1 MGVCSR
7 RAGASPLEKVR
18 ASRVK
23 ISRGKVPALPKGQM
37 LRGVANLSNQGRG
50 RFSLKKLRGGYTTG
64 ACAAAGAL
72 AALKFLRGE
81 DCPALEIEALDGTML
96 QIPVKAVRPV
106 EGGATAEIVKFSGDD
121 PDITN
126 GASVFTMLQKG
137 AAGQGLVFRAG
148 RGVGHVTKP
157 GLQIPVGEPSINP
170 GPRKL
175 IARVLARELG
185 IDVSGEAGG
194 AAAQGNGASSDVDW
208 VALMAKLDFTVTIS
222 IPAGV
227 ELAKQT
233 LNPVL
238 GVEGGISVIGTTG
251 VLRPMSE
258 EGFKNSLVPQIDVAL
273 AAGFEDIVFVP
284 GKIGEKLAA
293 KIGLPP
299 QALVQTSNFI
309 GFLLDAAAEHG
320 AKRVLLLGHIGKL
333 VKVAA
338 GNFYTHN
345 RISDARLETLAAYAA
360 AEGLDQK
367 GVQAILSA
375 NASEDA
381 LEIIDGA
388 GLQNVYTVL
397 AERASARS
405 ERHVFGKLKV
415 GTVLLTYSGRVLGM
429 DEAAKEIGRHLGWK
443 L

>member
-1 MGVCSR
+1 MSK
-7 RAGASPLEKVR
+7 P
-18 ASRVK
+18 
-23 ISRGKVPALPKGQM
+23 
-37 LRGVANLSNQGRG
+37 
-50 RFSLKKLRGGYTTG
+50 LRGGYTTG

-96 QIPVKAVRPV
+96 HIPVKDVQPA

-126 GASVFTMLQKG
+126 GASVFTTLQKG

-148 RGVGHVTKP
+148 KGVGHVTKP

-175 IARVLARELG
+175 IASVLARELG
-185 IDVSGEAGG
+185 IEASPSQD
-194 AAAQGNGASSDVDW
+194 AEWQ
-208 VALMAKLDFTVTIS
+208 ALMAKLDFIVTIS

-273 AAGFEDIVFVP
+273 AAGFEAIVFVP

-367 GVQAILSA
+367 GVQAILAA

-388 GLQNVYTVL
+388 GLQHVYTVL

-429 DEAAKEIGRHLGWK
+429 DEAAKEIGRHLGWE

>member
-1 MGVCSR
+1 
-7 RAGASPLEKVR
+7 
-18 ASRVK
+18 
-23 ISRGKVPALPKGQM
+23 
-37 LRGVANLSNQGRG
+37 LS
-50 RFSLKKLRGGYTTG
+50 KPLRGGYTTG

-72 AALKFLRGE
+72 AALRFLRGE

-96 QIPVKAVRPV
+96 HIPVKDVQPA

-126 GASVFTMLQKG
+126 GASVFTTLQKG

-148 RGVGHVTKP
+148 KGVGHVTKP

-175 IARVLARELG
+175 IASVLARELG
-185 IDVSGEAGG
+185 IEASPSQD
-194 AAAQGNGASSDVDW
+194 AEWQ
-208 VALMAKLDFTVTIS
+208 ALMAKLDFIVTIS

-367 GVQAILSA
+367 GVQAILAA

-388 GLQNVYTVL
+388 GLQHVYTVL

-429 DEAAKEIGRHLGWK
+429 DEAAKEIGRHLGWE

>member
-1 MGVCSR
+1 VKGR
-7 RAGASPLEKVR
+7 RIG
-18 ASRVK
+18 
-23 ISRGKVPALPKGQM
+23 
-37 LRGVANLSNQGRG
+37 LS
-50 RFSLKKLRGGYTTG
+50 KPLRGGYTTG

-72 AALKFLRGE
+72 AALRFLRGE

-96 QIPVKAVRPV
+96 HIPVKDVQPA

-126 GASVFTMLQKG
+126 GASVFTTLQKG

-148 RGVGHVTKP
+148 KGVGHVTKP

-175 IARVLARELG
+175 IASVLARELG
-185 IDVSGEAGG
+185 IEASPSQD
-194 AAAQGNGASSDVDW
+194 AEWQ
-208 VALMAKLDFTVTIS
+208 ALMAKLDFIVTIS

-367 GVQAILSA
+367 GVQAILAA

-388 GLQNVYTVL
+388 GLQHVYTVL

-429 DEAAKEIGRHLGWK
+429 DEAAKEIGRHLGWE

>member
-1 MGVCSR
+1 MSK
-7 RAGASPLEKVR
+7 P
-18 ASRVK
+18 
-23 ISRGKVPALPKGQM
+23 
-37 LRGVANLSNQGRG
+37 
-50 RFSLKKLRGGYTTG
+50 LRGGYTTG

-96 QIPVKAVRPV
+96 HIPVKDVQPA

-126 GASVFTMLQKG
+126 GASVFTTLQKG

-148 RGVGHVTKP
+148 KGVGHVTKP

-175 IARVLARELG
+175 IASVLARELG
-185 IDVSGEAGG
+185 IEASPSQD
-194 AAAQGNGASSDVDW
+194 AEW
-208 VALMAKLDFTVTIS
+208 RALMAKLDFIVTIS

-299 QALVQTSNFI
+299 QAFVQTSNFI

-367 GVQAILSA
+367 GVQAILAA

-388 GLQNVYTVL
+388 GLQHVYTVL

-429 DEAAKEIGRHLGWK
+429 DEAAKEIGRHLGWE

>member
-1 MGVCSR
+1 MSK
-7 RAGASPLEKVR
+7 P
-18 ASRVK
+18 
-23 ISRGKVPALPKGQM
+23 
-37 LRGVANLSNQGRG
+37 
-50 RFSLKKLRGGYTTG
+50 LRGGYTTG

-96 QIPVKAVRPV
+96 HILVKDVQPA

-126 GASVFTMLQKG
+126 GASVFTTLQKG

-148 RGVGHVTKP
+148 KGVGHVTKP

-175 IARVLARELG
+175 IASVLARELG
-185 IDVSGEAGG
+185 IEASPSQD
-194 AAAQGNGASSDVDW
+194 AEWQ
-208 VALMAKLDFTVTIS
+208 ALMAKLDFIVTIS

-367 GVQAILSA
+367 GVQAILAA

-388 GLQNVYTVL
+388 GLQHVYTVL

-429 DEAAKEIGRHLGWK
+429 DEAAKEIGRHLGWE

>member
-1 MGVCSR
+1 MS
-7 RAGASPLEKVR
+7 K
-18 ASRVK
+18 
-23 ISRGKVPALPKGQM
+23 Q
-37 LRGVANLSNQGRG
+37 
-50 RFSLKKLRGGYTTG
+50 LRGGYTTG

-72 AALKFLRGE
+72 AALRFLRGE
-81 DCPALEIEALDGTML
+81 ACPALEIAALDGTML
-96 QIPVKAVRPV
+96 HIPVKDVQPV
-106 EGGATAEIVKFSGDD
+106 PDGARAEIVKFSGDD

-126 GASVFTMLQKG
+126 GVSVFTTLTPG
-137 AAGQGLVFRAG
+137 AQGQGLVFRAG
-148 RGVGHVTKP
+148 EGVGHVTKP
-157 GLQIPVGEPSINP
+157 GLQVPVGEPSINP
-170 GPRKL
+170 GPRRL
-175 IARVLARELG
+175 IASVLARELG
-185 IDVSGEAGG
+185 VAAGTEAAP
-194 AAAQGNGASSDVDW
+194 AADARAGDAAYW
-208 VALMAKLDFTVTIS
+208 AELMAQLDYTVTIA

-273 AAGFEDIVFVP
+273 AEGYDDIVFVP

-293 KIGLPP
+293 KFGLPA
-299 QALVQTSNFI
+299 QSLVQTSNFI
-309 GFLLDAAAEHG
+309 GFLLDAAAERK
-320 AKRVLLLGHIGKL
+320 ARSVLLFGHIGKL

-360 AEGLDQK
+360 AAGLGQS

-381 LEIIDGA
+381 LAIIDGA
-388 GLQNVYTVL
+388 GLSGVYTTL

-405 ERHVFGKLKV
+405 ERHVFGKLRV

-429 DEAAKEIGRHLGWK
+429 DAAAREIGGRLGWN

>member
-1 MGVCSR
+1 MSK
-7 RAGASPLEKVR
+7 P
-18 ASRVK
+18 
-23 ISRGKVPALPKGQM
+23 
-37 LRGVANLSNQGRG
+37 
-50 RFSLKKLRGGYTTG
+50 LRGGYTTG

-72 AALKFLRGE
+72 AALRFLRGE

-96 QIPVKAVRPV
+96 HIPVKDVQPA

-126 GASVFTMLQKG
+126 GASVFTTLQKG

-148 RGVGHVTKP
+148 KGVGHVTKP

-175 IARVLARELG
+175 IASVLARELG
-185 IDVSGEAGG
+185 IEASPSQD
-194 AAAQGNGASSDVDW
+194 AEWQ
-208 VALMAKLDFTVTIS
+208 ALMAKLDFIVTIS

-367 GVQAILSA
+367 GVQAILAA

-388 GLQNVYTVL
+388 GLQHVYTVL

-429 DEAAKEIGRHLGWK
+429 DEAAREIGRHLGWE

>member
-1 MGVCSR
+1 MSK
-7 RAGASPLEKVR
+7 P
-18 ASRVK
+18 
-23 ISRGKVPALPKGQM
+23 
-37 LRGVANLSNQGRG
+37 
-50 RFSLKKLRGGYTTG
+50 LRGGYTTG

-72 AALKFLRGE
+72 AALRFLRGE

-96 QIPVKAVRPV
+96 HIPVKDVQPA

-126 GASVFTMLQKG
+126 GASVFTTLQKG

-148 RGVGHVTKP
+148 KGVGHVTKP

-175 IARVLARELG
+175 IASVLARELG
-185 IDVSGEAGG
+185 IEASPSQD
-194 AAAQGNGASSDVDW
+194 AEWQ
-208 VALMAKLDFTVTIS
+208 ALMAKLDFIVTIS

-367 GVQAILSA
+367 GVQAILAA

-388 GLQNVYTVL
+388 GLQHVYTVL

-429 DEAAKEIGRHLGWK
+429 DEAAREIGRHLGWK

>member
-1 MGVCSR
+1 MS
-7 RAGASPLEKVR
+7 
-18 ASRVK
+18 
-23 ISRGKVPALPKGQM
+23 
-37 LRGVANLSNQGRG
+37 
-50 RFSLKKLRGGYTTG
+50 KKLRGGYTTG

-81 DCPALEIEALDGTML
+81 ECPALEIEALDGTML
-96 QIPVKAVRPV
+96 QIPVKAVRPAKAGEGV
-106 EGGATAEIVKFSGDD
+106 EGAGGATAEIVKFSGDD

-126 GASVFTMLQKG
+126 GASVFTTLQKG

-148 RGVGHVTKP
+148 KGVGHVTKP

-194 AAAQGNGASSDVDW
+194 SAAVRGNGAPPDVDW
-208 VALMAKLDFTVTIS
+208 AALMAKLDFTVTIS

-293 KIGLPP
+293 KIGLPRP
-299 QALVQTSNFI
+299 SLVQTSNFI

-360 AEGLDQK
+360 AEGLGQK
-367 GVQAILSA
+367 GVQAILAA

-388 GLQNVYTVL
+388 GLQHVYTVL

-429 DEAAKEIGRHLGWK
+429 DEAAREIGRHLGWK

>member
-1 MGVCSR
+1 MSK
-7 RAGASPLEKVR
+7 P
-18 ASRVK
+18 
-23 ISRGKVPALPKGQM
+23 
-37 LRGVANLSNQGRG
+37 
-50 RFSLKKLRGGYTTG
+50 LRGGYTTG

-81 DCPALEIEALDGTML
+81 DCPALEIEALDGKML
-96 QIPVKAVRPV
+96 HIPVKDVQPA

-126 GASVFTMLQKG
+126 GASVFTTLQKG

-148 RGVGHVTKP
+148 KGVGHVTKP

-175 IARVLARELG
+175 IASVLARELG
-185 IDVSGEAGG
+185 IEASPSQD
-194 AAAQGNGASSDVDW
+194 AEWQ
-208 VALMAKLDFTVTIS
+208 ALMAKLDFIVTIS

-367 GVQAILSA
+367 GVQAILAA

-388 GLQNVYTVL
+388 GLQHVYTVL

-429 DEAAKEIGRHLGWK
+429 DEAAKEIGRHLGWE

>member
-1 MGVCSR
+1 M
-7 RAGASPLEKVR
+7 
-18 ASRVK
+18 
-23 ISRGKVPALPKGQM
+23 
-37 LRGVANLSNQGRG
+37 
-50 RFSLKKLRGGYTTG
+50 KKLRGGYTTG

-381 LEIIDGA
+381 LEIID
-388 GLQNVYTVL
+388 
-397 AERASARS
+397 RASARS

>member
-1 MGVCSR
+1 
-7 RAGASPLEKVR
+7 
-18 ASRVK
+18 
-23 ISRGKVPALPKGQM
+23 M
-37 LRGVANLSNQGRG
+37 LRGVVTLSNQGRG

-72 AALKFLRGE
+72 SALKFLRGE

-96 QIPVKAVRPV
+96 HIPVKDVQPA

-126 GASVFTMLQKG
+126 GASVFTTLQKG

-175 IARVLARELG
+175 IASVLARELG
-185 IDVSGEAGG
+185 IEASPSQD
-194 AAAQGNGASSDVDW
+194 AEWQ
-208 VALMAKLDFTVTIS
+208 ALMAKLDFIVTIS

-367 GVQAILSA
+367 GVQAILAA

-388 GLQNVYTVL
+388 GLQHVYTVL

-429 DEAAKEIGRHLGWK
+429 DEAAKEIGRHLGWE

>member
-1 MGVCSR
+1 M
-7 RAGASPLEKVR
+7 
-18 ASRVK
+18 
-23 ISRGKVPALPKGQM
+23 
-37 LRGVANLSNQGRG
+37 
-50 RFSLKKLRGGYTTG
+50 KKLRGGYTTG
-64 ACAAAGAL
+64 ACAAAGVL

-81 DCPALEIEALDGTML
+81 ECPALEIEALDGTML
-96 QIPVKAVRPV
+96 HIPVKSVRPAQEGEDV
-106 EGGATAEIVKFSGDD
+106 EGAGGATAEIVKFSGDD

-126 GASVFTMLQKG
+126 GCSVFTTLEKG

-148 RGVGHVTKP
+148 KGVGHVTKP

-175 IARVLARELG
+175 IASVLARELG
-185 IDVSGEAGG
+185 IPVGASTATEG
-194 AAAQGNGASSDVDW
+194 AAGDGTNGRIGGDASKLAVQDADW
-208 VALMAKLDFTVTIS
+208 QALMAKLDFTVTIS

-273 AAGFEDIVFVP
+273 AAGYEDIVFVP

-293 KIGLPP
+293 KIGLPQP
-299 QALVQTSNFI
+299 SLVQTSNFI

-320 AKRVLLLGHIGKL
+320 AKSVLLLGHIGKL

-388 GLQNVYTVL
+388 GLQHVYTVL

-405 ERHVFGKLKV
+405 ERHVFGKLRV

-429 DEAAKEIGRHLGWK
+429 DEAAREIGRHLGWR

>member
-1 MGVCSR
+1 MSK
-7 RAGASPLEKVR
+7 P
-18 ASRVK
+18 
-23 ISRGKVPALPKGQM
+23 
-37 LRGVANLSNQGRG
+37 
-50 RFSLKKLRGGYTTG
+50 LRGGYTTG

-96 QIPVKAVRPV
+96 HIPVKDVQPA

-126 GASVFTMLQKG
+126 GASVFTTLQKG

-148 RGVGHVTKP
+148 KGVGHVTKP

-175 IARVLARELG
+175 IASVLARELG
-185 IDVSGEAGG
+185 IEASPSQD
-194 AAAQGNGASSDVDW
+194 AEWQ
-208 VALMAKLDFTVTIS
+208 ALMAKLDFIVTIS

-233 LNPVL
+233 LNLVL

-293 KIGLPP
+293 KIGLPRP
-299 QALVQTSNFI
+299 SLVQTSNFI

-360 AEGLDQK
+360 AEGLGQK
-367 GVQAILSA
+367 GVQAILAA

-388 GLQNVYTVL
+388 GLQHVYTVL

-429 DEAAKEIGRHLGWK
+429 DEAAREIGRHLGWK

>member
-1 MGVCSR
+1 MSK
-7 RAGASPLEKVR
+7 P
-18 ASRVK
+18 
-23 ISRGKVPALPKGQM
+23 
-37 LRGVANLSNQGRG
+37 
-50 RFSLKKLRGGYTTG
+50 LRGGYTTG

-72 AALKFLRGE
+72 AALRFLRGE

-96 QIPVKAVRPV
+96 HIPVKDVQPA

-126 GASVFTMLQKG
+126 GASVFTTLQKG

-148 RGVGHVTKP
+148 KGVGHVTKP

-175 IARVLARELG
+175 IASVLARELG
-185 IDVSGEAGG
+185 IEASPSQD
-194 AAAQGNGASSDVDW
+194 AEWQ
-208 VALMAKLDFTVTIS
+208 ALMAKLDFIVTIS

-309 GFLLDAAAEHG
+309 GFLLDVAAEHG

-367 GVQAILSA
+367 GVQAILAA

-388 GLQNVYTVL
+388 GLQHVYTVL

-429 DEAAKEIGRHLGWK
+429 DEAAREIGRRLGWK

>member
-1 MGVCSR
+1 MSK
-7 RAGASPLEKVR
+7 P
-18 ASRVK
+18 
-23 ISRGKVPALPKGQM
+23 
-37 LRGVANLSNQGRG
+37 
-50 RFSLKKLRGGYTTG
+50 LRGGYTTG

-96 QIPVKAVRPV
+96 HIPVKDVQPA

-126 GASVFTMLQKG
+126 GASVFTTLQKG

-148 RGVGHVTKP
+148 KGVGHVTKP

-175 IARVLARELG
+175 IASVLARELG
-185 IDVSGEAGG
+185 IEASPSQD
-194 AAAQGNGASSDVDW
+194 AEWQ
-208 VALMAKLDFTVTIS
+208 ALMAKLDFIVTIS

-293 KIGLPP
+293 KIGLPRP
-299 QALVQTSNFI
+299 SLVQTSNFI

-367 GVQAILSA
+367 GVQAILAA

-388 GLQNVYTVL
+388 GLQHVYTVL

-429 DEAAKEIGRHLGWK
+429 DEAAKEIGRHLGWE

>member
-1 MGVCSR
+1 MSK
-7 RAGASPLEKVR
+7 P
-18 ASRVK
+18 
-23 ISRGKVPALPKGQM
+23 
-37 LRGVANLSNQGRG
+37 
-50 RFSLKKLRGGYTTG
+50 LRGGYTTG

-72 AALKFLRGE
+72 AALRFLRGE

-96 QIPVKAVRPV
+96 HIPVKDVQPA

-126 GASVFTMLQKG
+126 GASVFTTLQKG

-148 RGVGHVTKP
+148 KGVGHVTKP

-175 IARVLARELG
+175 IASVLARELG
-185 IDVSGEAGG
+185 IEASPSQD
-194 AAAQGNGASSDVDW
+194 AEWQ
-208 VALMAKLDFTVTIS
+208 ALMAKLDFIVTIS

-293 KIGLPP
+293 KIGLPRP
-299 QALVQTSNFI
+299 SLVQTSNFI

-360 AEGLDQK
+360 AEGLGQK
-367 GVQAILSA
+367 GVQAILAA

-388 GLQNVYTVL
+388 GLQHVYTVL

-405 ERHVFGKLKV
+405 ERHVLGKLKV

-429 DEAAKEIGRHLGWK
+429 YEAAREIGRHLGWK

>member
-1 MGVCSR
+1 
-7 RAGASPLEKVR
+7 
-18 ASRVK
+18 
-23 ISRGKVPALPKGQM
+23 M
-37 LRGVANLSNQGRG
+37 LRGVVTLSNQGRG

-72 AALKFLRGE
+72 SALKFLRGE

-96 QIPVKAVRPV
+96 HIPVKDVQPA

-126 GASVFTMLQKG
+126 GASVFTTLQKG

-157 GLQIPVGEPSINP
+157 GLQVPVGEPSINP

-175 IARVLARELG
+175 IASVLARELG
-185 IDVSGEAGG
+185 IETSPSQDAEW
-194 AAAQGNGASSDVDW
+194 Q
-208 VALMAKLDFTVTIS
+208 ALMAKLDFTVTIS

-227 ELAKQT
+227 KLAKQT

-360 AEGLDQK
+360 AEGLGQK
-367 GVQAILSA
+367 GVQAILAA

-388 GLQNVYTVL
+388 GLQHVYTVL

-429 DEAAKEIGRHLGWK
+429 DEAAREIGRHLGWK

>member
-1 MGVCSR
+1 MSK
-7 RAGASPLEKVR
+7 P
-18 ASRVK
+18 
-23 ISRGKVPALPKGQM
+23 
-37 LRGVANLSNQGRG
+37 
-50 RFSLKKLRGGYTTG
+50 LRGGYTTG

-96 QIPVKAVRPV
+96 HIPVKDVQPA

-126 GASVFTMLQKG
+126 GASVFTTLQKG

-148 RGVGHVTKP
+148 KGVGHVTKP

-175 IARVLARELG
+175 IASVLARELG
-185 IDVSGEAGG
+185 IEASPSQD
-194 AAAQGNGASSDVDW
+194 AEWQ
-208 VALMAKLDFTVTIS
+208 ALMAKLDFIVTIS

-367 GVQAILSA
+367 GVQAILAA

-388 GLQNVYTVL
+388 GLQHVYTVL

-429 DEAAKEIGRHLGWK
+429 DEAAREIGRHLGWK

>member
-1 MGVCSR
+1 M
-7 RAGASPLEKVR
+7 
-18 ASRVK
+18 
-23 ISRGKVPALPKGQM
+23 
-37 LRGVANLSNQGRG
+37 
-50 RFSLKKLRGGYTTG
+50 
-64 ACAAAGAL
+64 
-72 AALKFLRGE
+72 
-81 DCPALEIEALDGTML
+81 
-96 QIPVKAVRPV
+96 
-106 EGGATAEIVKFSGDD
+106 KFSGDD

-126 GASVFTMLQKG
+126 GASVFTTLQKG

-148 RGVGHVTKP
+148 KGVGHVTKP

-175 IARVLARELG
+175 IASVLARELG
-185 IDVSGEAGG
+185 IEASPSQD
-194 AAAQGNGASSDVDW
+194 AEWQ
-208 VALMAKLDFTVTIS
+208 ALMAKLDFIVTIS

-367 GVQAILSA
+367 GVQAILAA

-388 GLQNVYTVL
+388 GLQHVYTVL

-429 DEAAKEIGRHLGWK
+429 DEAAKEIGRHLGWE

>member
-1 MGVCSR
+1 MSK
-7 RAGASPLEKVR
+7 P
-18 ASRVK
+18 
-23 ISRGKVPALPKGQM
+23 
-37 LRGVANLSNQGRG
+37 
-50 RFSLKKLRGGYTTG
+50 LRGGYTTG

-81 DCPALEIEALDGTML
+81 DCPALKIEALDGTML
-96 QIPVKAVRPV
+96 HIPVKDVQPA

-126 GASVFTMLQKG
+126 GASVFTTLQKG

-148 RGVGHVTKP
+148 KGVGHVTKP

-175 IARVLARELG
+175 IASVLARELG
-185 IDVSGEAGG
+185 IEASPSQD
-194 AAAQGNGASSDVDW
+194 AEWQ
-208 VALMAKLDFTVTIS
+208 ALMAKLDFIVTIS

-367 GVQAILSA
+367 GVQAILAA

-388 GLQNVYTVL
+388 GLQHVYTVL

-429 DEAAKEIGRHLGWK
+429 DEAAKEIGRHLGWE